1 MGRPRAILI
10 LIMVII
16 VTTVGYF
23 TFVKKSEPVIQNQVT
38 NTVTQTTALTTSS
51 TNNTK
56 ASEPE
61 PKRIANIRGYFFK
74 KPTYGED
81 NPEVPMV
88 CDTLVVTEVTGGEK
102 SLIDEFIE
110 WVEGGN
116 TVDALDEK
124 TGNLILNLDLD
135 NLLQTEIQKIISS
148 TAQNTVELQVIDTR
162 TGYGKEATACH
173 SFVNILKVD

>member
-1 MGRPRAILI
+1 
-10 LIMVII
+10 
-16 VTTVGYF
+16 
-23 TFVKKSEPVIQNQVT
+23 
-38 NTVTQTTALTTSS
+38 
-51 TNNTK
+51 
-56 ASEPE
+56 
-61 PKRIANIRGYFFK
+61 
-74 KPTYGED
+74 
-81 NPEVPMV
+81 MV

-162 TGYGKEATACH
+162 TGRKLPHAIVLLI
-173 SFVNILKVD
+173 F